1 MIKAEKATSQIRPH
15 LFPQIDPGKNGLS
28 AIMDKGQGV
37 FHQLKLNSIQ
47 HDGIENLEE
56 LKIKD
61 IKAKAYKKGY
71 ETGLN
76 EGQKNIADKVTNII
90 NLFKSAINQT
100 RKFENEINQAAETET
115 VKLSMAVAQK
125 IIISEVTVNEEVILN
140 VVKKSLKLVLNQDR
154 YLIKINPAD
163 LGIMQNAQPE
173 LSELIENYDDVIFES
188 DESIDQGGCLIET
201 NYGNIDGRLDQQIQV
216 ISDLMN
222 AEIQKRR

>member
-1 MIKAEKATSQIRPH
+1 MIKAEKTTTQIRPH
-15 LFPQIDPGKNGLS
+15 LFPQIDSGKNRLS
-28 AIMDKGQGV
+28 AIMDKGQGI
-37 FHQLKLNSIQ
+37 FHKLKLNSIQ
-47 HDGIENLEE
+47 HDGIENSEE

-61 IKAKAYKKGY
+61 IEAKAYKKGY
-71 ETGLN
+71 EIGLN

-100 RKFENEINQAAETET
+100 RKFENQINQAAETET
-115 VKLSMAVAQK
+115 VKLSMAIAKK
-125 IIISEVTVNEEVILN
+125 IIISEVMINEEIILN

-173 LSELIENYDDVIFES
+173 LSELIENYDDIIFES

-201 NYGNIDGRLDQQIQV
+201 NYGNIDGRLEQQMQV